1 MKKIVSMFLMVVLVL
16 GMMSTTAFAANA
28 EDNSPYGFTWYDD
41 NAHVWH
47 VQYYEY
53 DSRAGAYRISDC
65 VVIKDNLL
73 YDMAGT
79 LIVSDL
85 AEFSEEKQTVVFDED
100 GLHFVSNA
108 GETRYMSESINNT
121 YKVSSFVSKYFTTDV
136 EGLGEKA
143 IGKNSSKKLSSLT
156 FSGSYLRHTDP
167 AVTNSMVKMYAVEGD
182 PEKIGYDAYYNG
194 NIIVT
199 TYAKDSNV
207 WVETVQRLLS
217 DTCKGGKFVG
227 YNGQYSVLLYDFT
240 NLTVYEFWYKEGFL
254 TAHPVVSNVIVYY
267 FTKNAYGFING
278 IVTDKGTYGV
288 DETINFPASQVPGN
302 NGGNNTTPVG
312 NVTEVKNFQSKS
324 MAYDGATHL
333 GTLSL
338 KSKKLYWKGV
348 EQANSY
354 ESSEFGVTAS
364 CRPVWINGND
374 DLYVNGQFIASNALR
389 LKYDDNG
396 RVMQY
401 KSSDGVWHNID

>member
-1 MKKIVSMFLMVVLVL
+1 M
-16 GMMSTTAFAANA
+16 
-28 EDNSPYGFTWYDD
+28 
-41 NAHVWH
+41 
-47 VQYYEY
+47 
-53 DSRAGAYRISDC
+53 
-65 VVIKDNLL
+65 
-73 YDMAGT
+73 
-79 LIVSDL
+79 
-85 AEFSEEKQTVVFDED
+85 
-100 GLHFVSNA
+100 
-108 GETRYMSESINNT
+108 
-121 YKVSSFVSKYFTTDV
+121 
-136 EGLGEKA
+136 
-143 IGKNSSKKLSSLT
+143 
-156 FSGSYLRHTDP
+156 
-167 AVTNSMVKMYAVEGD
+167 
-182 PEKIGYDAYYNG
+182 
-194 NIIVT
+194 
-199 TYAKDSNV
+199 
-207 WVETVQRLLS
+207 
-217 DTCKGGKFVG
+217 
-227 YNGQYSVLLYDFT
+227 
-240 NLTVYEFWYKEGFL
+240 